1 MRLPVS
7 KAGRMLRS
15 GSGVS
20 VPESS
25 SAALRDAAS
34 SLSNIALQLR
44 TQLDSIAADELATPK
59 EKRRDSTKAV
69 ADAKAAFARV
79 TQKVIAAR
87 DAVGSTVQQLRDVQH
102 AYEQKIGPVGVER
115 IRRRGDAIRQRGT
128 EAVLDAMRDFEQ
140 RRDLDGL
147 LALSLDGDDGP
158 LRAFA
163 RVARPEQFAQLST
176 DVPGLREILRNAQT
190 MAQGLDEIAAQ
201 EDPHTVGGA
210 TGGDLLEQANTTAQ
224 NDTLPAVWPSFLL

>member
-1 MRLPVS
+1 MRLGVT

-20 VPESS
+20 VPDSTS
-25 SAALRDAAS
+25 PALRDAAA

-69 ADAKAAFARV
+69 ADAKAAFSRV

-87 DAVGSTVQQLRDVQH
+87 DAVGSTVQQLRDVQF
-102 AYEQKIGPVGVER
+102 AYEGKLGAVSVER

-128 EAVLDAMRDFEQ
+128 DAVLEALRDFEQ

-163 RVARPEQFAQLST
+163 RVARPEQFQQLTT
-176 DVPGLREILRNAQT
+176 DVPGLRDVLRTAQT

-201 EDPHTVGGA
+201 DDPHAVGGA
-210 TGGDLLEQANTTAQ
+210 TGGDLLEQANAAPAS
-224 NDTLPAVWPSFLL
+224 DSLPATWPSFLV

>member
-1 MRLPVS
+1 MKMHVS
-7 KAGRMLRS
+7 KAGRMVRS

-176 DVPGLREILRNAQT
+176 DVPGLREILRTAQT

-201 EDPHTVGGA
+201 DDPHAIGGA
-210 TGGDLLEQANTTAQ
+210 TGSDMLEQANAAPA